1 MVLRTTSTVIASHDS
16 AEAISPFCPC
26 EERSDEANL
35 GELYEIATPRQVGA
49 RNDKRGELRSVVAEF
64 ISALYARSSPL
75 RIRGA
80 RGVTVITPFYPP
92 YLKGDVR
99 GG

>member
-1 MVLRTTSTVIASHDS
+1 MRL
-16 AEAISPFCPC
+16 
-26 EERSDEANL
+26 
-35 GELYEIATPRQVGA
+35 PRFA

-92 YLKGDVR
+92 YLKGDIVVARFILAFIGWRR
-99 GG
+99 GSA